1 VVPRIQFEELGSMS
15 SGGGLAHS
23 YSNMSLSGALLSDGH
38 TVRMSTTN
46 GEPLNFRRVV
56 VYSLLRKGFTTL
68 SEPRVC
74 FIVQASTAFAPTTAT
89 APVVPQ
95 RPALCRK

>member
-38 TVRMSTTN
+38 TVRMSTNN
-46 GEPLNFRRVV
+46 GEANVCRVSTV
-56 VYSLLRKGFTTL
+56 LWSWSRFLLCIIGVGYAM
-68 SEPRVC
+68 S
-74 FIVQASTAFAPTTAT
+74 S
-89 APVVPQ
+89 
-95 RPALCRK
+95 

>member
-1 VVPRIQFEELGSMS
+1 MS

-46 GEPLNFRRVV
+46 GEPNLCSELCCVAI
-56 VYSLLRKGFTTL
+56 YLLCMRIRHT
-68 SEPRVC
+68 R
-74 FIVQASTAFAPTTAT
+74 
-89 APVVPQ
+89 
-95 RPALCRK
+95 